1 MKMRWSYKIYYEI
14 ILKVT
19 GSMRYTQAQSVHFA
33 IERYVEHNMHFF
45 TLTFEG
51 NINTTDVHTAPSYEA
66 KVSKD

>member
-1 MKMRWSYKIYYEI
+1 
-14 ILKVT
+14 
-19 GSMRYTQAQSVHFA
+19 MRYTQAQSVHIA